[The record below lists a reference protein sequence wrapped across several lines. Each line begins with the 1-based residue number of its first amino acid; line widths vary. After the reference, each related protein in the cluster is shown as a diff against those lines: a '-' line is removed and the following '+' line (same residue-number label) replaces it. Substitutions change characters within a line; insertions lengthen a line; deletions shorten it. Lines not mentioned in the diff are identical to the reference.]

1 MSKEH
6 TSVQEEIGR
15 GGIQSLSDTAHPP
28 TPAHVPAVGNSASAG
43 QDATQLVSLN
53 KVPANLADEAS
64 KNALLEHLDEVLK
77 SPSFNSSRRSQDF
90 LRYIVRE
97 TVDGHGDSIN
107 ERNIAH
113 EVFGKGLNF
122 EPGEDSLVRVKA
134 REVRKRLAEY
144 YDSAPSSPYLVEM
157 PLGGYL
163 PRIYVIERV
172 PTKNQPRSSQENAA
186 RKPLDRRRFAWIV
199 GGSLGI
205 LGAASIVPLVH
216 FQRPPV
222 DLLWKPIFATKTP
235 LLVFIPI
242 LSERSDGALSDRVG
256 IGPAAAL
263 RRAADFLTKHN
274 YPYHLR
280 FGADLTYAQ
289 LREQP
294 SLILGGF
301 SSIWTLEMTR
311 DLRFTFVNNQGGDR
325 QSLTSRGLV
334 DGLVLVDK
342 QTKQVWQAVNPK
354 PDGYA
359 DQDYGILCR
368 LFDAASGQIVLLAGG
383 ITTFGTEAAACVF
396 FDPASFAEVVKK
408 APIDWET
415 KNLQAVIRVSIN
427 GTTPSSPQI
436 VATHFW

>member
-1 MSKEH
+1 MHVS
-6 TSVQEEIGR
+6 
-15 GGIQSLSDTAHPP
+15 AH
-28 TPAHVPAVGNSASAG
+28 AGSGAVGINSPAETVPPYQETISTAIGAAPQAAHSA
-43 QDATQLVSLN
+43 LHSSSMR
-53 KVPANLADEAS
+53 KVFPDNPDEKTRAGLW
-64 KNALLEHLDEVLK
+64 AHLDEVLK
-77 SPSFNSSRRSQDF
+77 STSFASSPRSQEF

-97 TVDGHGDSIN
+97 TVEGRGDSIK

-113 EVFGKGLNF
+113 EVFGRGINF

-144 YDSAPSSPYLVEM
+144 YDSAPESPFLIEM

-163 PRIYVIERV
+163 PRIQVVEQA
-172 PTKNQPRSSQENAA
+172 PASDQTPSSQGEGAG
-186 RKPLDRRRFAWIV
+186 KPFDRRRFAWMV

-205 LGAASIVPLVH
+205 LGTVSIVGLANLHRSPL
-216 FQRPPV
+216 

-242 LSERSDGALSDRVG
+242 LTERSDGALSDRVG

-263 RRAADFLTKHN
+263 RRASDFLTKHN
-274 YPYHLR
+274 YPYNLR

-334 DGLVLVDK
+334 DGLVLFDK

-354 PDGYA
+354 PEGYA

-408 APIDWET
+408 APVDWET

-427 GTTPSSPQI
+427 STTPSSPQI